1 MPNHAT
7 FGKTAIVMLMLASLC
22 SCGGGGGGGSSGAS
36 GSSSSSSS
44 GAGSTTSSS
53 GGSSVTPSATCD
65 IPTAWA
71 LPTTRVVVGQ
81 GTAASCTE
89 TALRTAAQ
97 SGGHITFACGQS
109 PVTIPVSSE
118 IRFPNATVIDGAGL
132 ITLDGGGKN
141 RILVSA
147 NNRSLSVRNMRFIN
161 GAGSKT
167 MEGAGIGGAVSGE
180 YLNRIEVIN
189 SRFENNTAG
198 RGGGAVGVGT
208 ASTLVIVGSTFTGNS
223 SWYGGAVY
231 SLLSPLTIVNS
242 VFSGNF
248 TTTDGSLGDGGAIGT
263 DGASTSPD
271 DSVGGDVYI
280 CGTQITGNKGY
291 GNGGGAYLW
300 VYPPDRIIID
310 RTTVSANSASPNGR
324 NNNGLGGAM
333 RVSNGEIII
342 RRSSFLSNTS
352 DGNGGGLYLD
362 CAPSCT
368 LNNDTFHGNVAKSY
382 GGAIFGDGHSSN
394 NVTFASNQAGGHGGA
409 IFGTGFSVN
418 NSVFLDNSAGNSWG
432 QAMSCSTTGTGA
444 NVVQWLTAKSNGG
457 SDTCVPSPKAVAPML
472 SAPADNGGPT
482 WTMLP
487 AKQSPLL
494 NAGSGCTT
502 EDQRGELR
510 NTARCDLGSVELN

>member
-1 MPNHAT
+1 
-7 FGKTAIVMLMLASLC
+7 
-22 SCGGGGGGGSSGAS
+22 
-36 GSSSSSSS
+36 
-44 GAGSTTSSS
+44 
-53 GGSSVTPSATCD
+53 
-65 IPTAWA
+65 
-71 LPTTRVVVGQ
+71 
-81 GTAASCTE
+81 
-89 TALRTAAQ
+89 
-97 SGGHITFACGQS
+97 
-109 PVTIPVSSE
+109 
-118 IRFPNATVIDGAGL
+118 
-132 ITLDGGGKN
+132 
-141 RILVSA
+141 
-147 NNRSLSVRNMRFIN
+147 
-161 GAGSKT
+161 
-167 MEGAGIGGAVSGE
+167 
-180 YLNRIEVIN
+180 
-189 SRFENNTAG
+189 
-198 RGGGAVGVGT
+198 
-208 ASTLVIVGSTFTGNS
+208 
-223 SWYGGAVY
+223 
-231 SLLSPLTIVNS
+231 VNS

-280 CGTQITGNKGY
+280 CGTQITGNQGY

-310 RTTVSANSASPNGR
+310 RTTVSANRASPNGR

-368 LNNDTFHGNVAKSY
+368 LNNDTFHGNIAKSY

-394 NVTFASNQAGGHGGA
+394 NVTFAANQAGGHGGA
-409 IFGTGFSVN
+409 IFGSGFSVS
-418 NSVFLDNSAGNSWG
+418 NSVFLDNAAGNPWG

-444 NVVQWLTAKSNGG
+444 NVVQWLSAKNNGG
-457 SDTCVPSPKAVAPML
+457 SDTCVPAPTAAPAL

-487 AKQSPLL
+487 ARDSPLL

-502 EDQRGELR
+502 EDQRGNSR
-510 NTARCDLGSVELN
+510 DTARCDLGSVEIN